1 MLYLNCSEQNKEIDC
16 CERKI
21 IFSEK
26 ELNKRYAELA
36 PKENVDLVVI
46 GCPQASYEEI
56 QETEKLL
63 RNNEIPDKRL
73 WVFTSKRNY
82 ERAYEEGIVESIE
95 ASGAMMLKNT
105 CPEVV
110 PYDREKVKS
119 RQGDYLQSIFVE
131 LSLPIDEVQRQDWRD
146 LGIKVGDG
154 EERVENNTWIWATI
168 VVGMLGLGIWH
179 LISQARK
186 NLRYGS
192 PRQWLEVVDREF
204 QEGIISKEER
214 DSRIEEIS
222 ARL

>member
-1 MLYLNCSEQNKEIDC
+1 MEELTSTRNATNSETVDGMSPVRLAWILASGLMAVIMLINAIGGDVTA
-16 CERKI
+16 I
-21 IFSEK
+21 G
-26 ELNKRYAELA
+26 
-36 PKENVDLVVI
+36 EN
-46 GCPQASYEEI
+46 EFRE
-56 QETEKLL
+56 LL
-63 RNNEIPDKRL
+63 RKGVI
-73 WVFTSKRNY
+73 
-82 ERAYEEGIVESIE
+82 ERISIQNQQSLV
-95 ASGAMMLKNT
+95 ATL
-105 CPEVV
+105 
-110 PYDREKVKS
+110 YDREKVKS

-131 LSLPIDEVQRQDWRD
+131 FSLPIDEVQRQEWRD

-154 EERVENNTWIWATI
+154 EERVENNTWIWAAI